1 LNNEQIQNYLG
12 ALLVS
17 FFKDRYSDPYAFGQF
32 LKPQIKRKH
41 LPEIYHIDDIDK
53 YDFQQ
58 LCKTFSAVSKHLI
71 DNKTI
76 DWNLRYAVSI
86 IHSWRNYISH
96 KSIDNSL
103 DYETEI
109 YHLIGMLR
117 FVSLIPLRSYPDDI
131 DEFKRSLKEKLYL
144 VAKNYFDIDFEDA
157 DEETKEDLKNNSS
170 TNIDQKDM
178 LDKIYRRIDILT
190 SAIERN
196 SSLENIEVQKN
207 ESLSMSINS
216 EEIPVEETSSFDDSI
231 TEQGAREQLI
241 ALREKISNENPDS
254 KSWRSVLRNSML
266 KNILEKRITNL
277 EDFKKNI
284 SGPEFRKTDESNFVY
299 FDQIKLVIDRIKDD

>member
-12 ALLVS
+12 TLLVS
-17 FFKDRYSDPYAFGQF
+17 FFQDKYSDPYAFGQF
-32 LKPQIKRKH
+32 LKPQIKRKS
-41 LPEIYHIDDIDK
+41 LPEIYHINDIDK

-58 LCKTFSAVSKHLI
+58 LCKIFSGVSKHLI
-71 DNKTI
+71 DTKTI

-86 IHSWRNYISH
+86 IHSWRNYTSH

-144 VAKNYFDIDFEDA
+144 VVKNYFEIDFEDS
-157 DEETKEDLKNNSS
+157 EEESKESTKNRPSE
-170 TNIDQKDM
+170 NIDQKDM
-178 LDKIYRRIDILT
+178 LDKIYRRLDILT
-190 SAIERN
+190 SAIETRVSAN
-196 SSLENIEVQKN
+196 NIEVQNQPSVK
-207 ESLSMSINS
+207 SITL
-216 EEIPVEETSSFDDSI
+216 EEIPVDEDSSFDDSI
-231 TEQGAREQLI
+231 TEEGAREQLI
-241 ALREKISNENPDS
+241 ALRDKIKNENPDS
-254 KSWRSVLRNSML
+254 KSWRSVLRSSML
-266 KNILEKRITNL
+266 KNIIEKRITNL

-284 SGPEFRKTDESNFVY
+284 SGPEFRKTDESNLKY
-299 FDQIKLVIDRIKDD
+299 FESIKAIIDRINEA